1 MRIIFLI
8 FNFSFLI
15 LLSLPLPASTTGEI
29 VRQVQMTYEKAN
41 DVSSEFVQKVRV
53 AALERDIEKTGK
65 ALFKK
70 PGKLRVEYE
79 GEEGR
84 LYVSDGKKLWVYE
97 KGDTQV
103 NVYPVNPDTLPEEAL
118 AFLGGLGN
126 LRTHFRPSALTKNE
140 RKTLKVSDDL
150 DWLLLIPKNPA
161 SQLDQLIL
169 GFDRSEHTVREAF
182 LKNESGNLSHY
193 FFKNV
198 VLNSGLEDEQ
208 FVFVKPKGVKEI
220 KN

>member
-1 MRIIFLI
+1 MMPKKLLLFSLFVLFFSPFAHAATTEEII
-8 FNFSFLI
+8 
-15 LLSLPLPASTTGEI
+15 
-29 VRQVQMTYEKAN
+29 RQVQAVYDGAR

-53 AALERDIEKTGK
+53 AALEQDIEKTG
-65 ALFKK
+65 AAQFKK
-70 PGKLRVEYE
+70 PGKLRVNYE

-84 LYVSDGKKLWVYE
+84 LYVSDSKKLWIYDM
-97 KGDTQV
+97 GDTQV
-103 NVYPVNPDTLPEEAL
+103 NVYNVGPRTMPEEAL

-126 LRTHFRPSALTKNE
+126 LRAQFRVSAVTDNE
-140 RKTLKVSDDL
+140 RKTMKLSEGL
-150 DWLLLIPKNPA
+150 DWLLLIPKNPE
-161 SQLDQLIL
+161 SQLDELLL
-169 GFDRSEHTVREAF
+169 GFDKSAHTVGEAY

-198 VLNSGLEDEQ
+198 RLNSDLSDDQ